1 MSTAQKLLR
10 VGLGEAMRR
19 LLDVEIRFRH
29 GLTTPELSRERDM
42 LLEALNRV
50 EIELGFDCNDDGV
63 PDSVEIFRESSE
75 TSCCRIIDLP
85 NVRKS
90 ASKKEPVIKAKAPE
104 PVKVVSSSRIEDPPK
119 KPEVQAEAPPAPPAA
134 GFFNRMFTPPKK
146 K

>member
-1 MSTAQKLLR
+1 MSAEPKLVR

-29 GLTTPELSRERDM
+29 GLTTPELTRERDM

-50 EIELGFDCNDDGV
+50 EIQLGFDCDNDGA
-63 PDSVEIFRESSE
+63 PDTVEIFRESSE

-85 NVRKS
+85 NVKPKAARPK
-90 ASKKEPVIKAKAPE
+90 AAPAIPAVPKE
-104 PVKVVSSSRIEDPPK
+104 VSSSRIE
-119 KPEVQAEAPPAPPAA
+119 EAPAPAPAPPST
-134 GFFNRMFTPPKK
+134 GFFNRMFTPADKGKK